1 MIKYLRC
8 NNGNGGKS
16 MEYLL
21 RNANVYIDGGFR
33 KTDIYIKD
41 GMIVSFDSG
50 FHSNEGVVSFDFDNK
65 YIFPGFTDVHVH
77 LREPGFLRKETI
89 ETGSMAAA
97 AGGYTSVCAMPNL
110 DPVPDSAENIKK
122 EEEIIE
128 KTAVVHVYP
137 YGAITVGEKGEKL
150 ADLEGMAPYAFAF
163 SDDGHGVQNDDMMRK
178 AMTEAKRLGK
188 VIAAHCE
195 VNELLNGGYIHDGK
209 YAALHGHRGICS
221 ESEWKQIERD
231 IELVKETGCAY
242 HVCHIS
248 TKESVEL
255 IRQAKKDGVNISC
268 ETGPHYLVM
277 NDMDLQEEGRF
288 KMNPPIRDESD
299 RQALIEGLKDG
310 TIDVIATDHAPHTKE
325 EKSKGLE
332 KSLMGVV
339 GLETAFPIVYTEL
352 VRKGVITLEKAVELL
367 NVNAKK
373 RFGIGASI
381 KEGEKADLTVFDLDE
396 EYTVDPEKFHTKG
409 RSTPFEGWK
418 VYGKCLMTMV
428 DGRIVYKG

>member
-1 MIKYLRC
+1 
-8 NNGNGGKS
+8 

-50 FHSNEGVVSFDFDNK
+50 FHSNEVVVSFDFDNK

-339 GLETAFPIVYTEL
+339 GLETAFPMVYTEL

>member
-1 MIKYLRC
+1 
-8 NNGNGGKS
+8 

-89 ETGSMAAA
+89 KTGSMAAA

>member
-1 MIKYLRC
+1 
-8 NNGNGGKS
+8 

-325 EKSKGLE
+325 EKRKKKK

>member
-299 RQALIEGLKDG
+299 RQALIEG
-310 TIDVIATDHAPHTKE
+310 
-325 EKSKGLE
+325 
-332 KSLMGVV
+332 
-339 GLETAFPIVYTEL
+339 
-352 VRKGVITLEKAVELL
+352 
-367 NVNAKK
+367 
-373 RFGIGASI
+373 
-381 KEGEKADLTVFDLDE
+381 
-396 EYTVDPEKFHTKG
+396 
-409 RSTPFEGWK
+409 
-418 VYGKCLMTMV
+418 
-428 DGRIVYKG
+428 

>member
-1 MIKYLRC
+1 
-8 NNGNGGKS
+8 

-163 SDDGHGVQNDDMMRK
+163 SDDGHGVQNDDMMRN

>member
-1 MIKYLRC
+1 
-8 NNGNGGKS
+8 

-221 ESEWKQIERD
+221 ESEWKQIERN

>member
-1 MIKYLRC
+1 
-8 NNGNGGKS
+8 

-41 GMIVSFDSG
+41 GMIASFDSG

-221 ESEWKQIERD
+221 DSEWKQIERD

>member
-1 MIKYLRC
+1 
-8 NNGNGGKS
+8 

-352 VRKGVITLEKAVELL
+352 VRNGVITLEKAVELL